1 MSYQNPRNRLEV
13 RLKEIIDNSAQL
25 SDPRS
30 RFELLLAAIVDSG
43 LTPDDLRDRIELY
56 LGELGG
62 RASGGITPSGSIGIN
77 SNGLHNVEQYKYAVV
92 NVPSGADTQECNFTI
107 GATGAATHII
117 TPPTGYLYNK
127 VTLTRDDTVF
137 KAENIKK
144 NVTIY
149 GVTGT
154 YDSGGTPSWDQ
165 PIDLTV
171 TVADGTYQL
180 SLSVD
185 VRSNT
190 GNTLIWDTIT
200 PDEHEEDGYYHYT
213 ASFNLINGSGNIRD
227 GFYLTCSNNFDLSS
241 WTQNNR
247 VYKEIYHSGQV
258 RTWYFFVPQDA
269 TSFSI
274 ELTP

>member
-92 NVPSGADTQECNFTI
+92 NVP
-107 GATGAATHII
+107 
-117 TPPTGYLYNK
+117 
-127 VTLTRDDTVF
+127 
-137 KAENIKK
+137 
-144 NVTIY
+144 
-149 GVTGT
+149 
-154 YDSGGTPSWDQ
+154 SGGTPSWDQ